1 MWTKRIGYITD
12 PGKLVDYL
20 LSVGQFHDYL
30 IGSFSYDSQSASLR
44 LTIEEDCLAESPSN
58 APALVWDLECQG
70 VTDFRMEDME
80 GISRWWLYEVL
91 YDGTT
96 FQFQLVNGYFSFSVE
111 SISFGIPYNPNS
123 EEYPS
128 ITRLQYDYFLQ
139 EFEAGMM
146 PGEINFSFETDEE
159 SELRS
164 FGYSK
169 EVEQPYWIRENKQT
183 DERRFTNSAPLF
195 SSPLFDGKSLR
206 ERWYEVVIYS
216 IAGQSLNDWLS
227 YADHSVKTHVYEL
240 EDEYGLYINGV
251 ELDGFIDEDGKLCP
265 SCGKAP
271 CYLDDY
277 DEHFCPYCNSWMTE
291 DWWDRDE
298 VHYFEK
304 RTLEPELLWKPN
316 KMLRFCQVQF
326 LNGGKLYS
334 YYCPDQTINKG
345 DWVEVFVGKQAIKK
359 DVPVVDVFS
368 APAQK
373 PPYPLNKIKTVLGK
387 SREWSEIIAEKL
399 ENLLT
404 HGHICDLSE
413 EKIPADSSV
422 AYDLLKTPV
431 GNFWLELNGHPI
443 KMSIIARYPNL
454 EDTYFVEGS
463 YHLKPFEPDFVD
475 FKSLSICTDIDF
487 RTARLIDN
495 LGGEHQYGN
504 NWQVGGYDIGVV
516 AHPYSYDEDEV
527 DENIL
532 GIPYFR
538 DWIEDY
544 QHLTCFS
551 VAWKHYTSDE
561 DISIWFNM

>member
-1 MWTKRIGYITD
+1 MWTRRIRYITD
-12 PGKLVDYL
+12 PEQLAEYLV
-20 LSVGQFHDYL
+20 SVGQFHDYL

-58 APALVWDLECQG
+58 APALVWDLECPG
-70 VTDFRMEDME
+70 VTDFRMQDME
-80 GISRWWLYEVL
+80 GLSRWWIYEVL

-96 FQFQLVNGYFSFSVE
+96 CQFQLVNGYFSFSAE
-111 SISFGIPYNPNS
+111 SFKLGIPHKPTTVGH
-123 EEYPS
+123 PA

-139 EFEAGMM
+139 EFEAGMNVD
-146 PGEINFSFETDEE
+146 ETAFRFETDNQDT
-159 SELRS
+159 LRYI
-164 FGYSK
+164 GYSGN
-169 EVEQPYWIRENKQT
+169 EAPYWAGLS
-183 DERRFTNSAPLF
+183 DLPDGGRFNTAQELF
-195 SSPLFDGKSLR
+195 EAKIYDGQSLK
-206 ERWYEVVIYS
+206 ERWSEVKIYS
-216 IAGQSLNDWLS
+216 ILSLPLDDWLS
-227 YADHSVKTHVYEL
+227 CVPHSVETHVYEP
-240 EDEYGLYINGV
+240 EDDYGLYINGV
-251 ELDGFIDEDGKLCP
+251 ELDGFIDEDGKPCP
-265 SCGKAP
+265 SCGIAP

-304 RTLEPELLWKPN
+304 RPLEPALLWKPN

-326 LNGGKLYS
+326 SVDGKPYT
-334 YYCPDQTINKG
+334 YYCPDQTIERG
-345 DWVEVFVGKQAIKK
+345 DWVEVLVGKQAIKK
-359 DVPVVDVFS
+359 AVPVVAIIT
-368 APAQK
+368 APADR

-404 HGHICDLSE
+404 HGYICDLSE

-422 AYDLLKTPV
+422 AYDLLKTPI
-431 GNFWLELNGHPI
+431 GNFWLEFNGQPI

-463 YHLKPFEPDFVD
+463 YHLKPFAPDFVD

-487 RTARLIDN
+487 RTGRLIDN

-504 NWQVGGYDIGVV
+504 NWQVGDYDIGVV
-516 AHPYSYDEDEV
+516 AHPYSYDEAEV
-527 DENIL
+527 DENML

-538 DWIEDY
+538 EWIEDY

-551 VAWKHYTSDE
+551 VAWKYYASDE
-561 DISIWFNM
+561 DLSIWFNV

>member
-1 MWTKRIGYITD
+1 MWTKRIGYITE
-12 PGKLVDYL
+12 PGKLVDYF

-44 LTIEEDCLAESPSN
+44 LTIEEDSLAESPSN

-70 VTDFRMEDME
+70 VTDFRMQDME
-80 GISRWWLYEVL
+80 GLSRWWIYEVL

-96 FQFQLVNGYFSFSVE
+96 CQFQLVNGYFSFSAE
-111 SISFGIPYNPNS
+111 SFKLGIPYKPTTVGH
-123 EEYPS
+123 PA

-139 EFEAGMM
+139 EFEAGMNVD
-146 PGEINFSFETDEE
+146 ETAFRFETDNQDT
-159 SELRS
+159 LRYI
-164 FGYSK
+164 GYSGN
-169 EVEQPYWIRENKQT
+169 EAPYWAGLS
-183 DERRFTNSAPLF
+183 DLPDGGRFNTAQELF
-195 SSPLFDGKSLR
+195 EAKIYDGQSLK
-206 ERWYEVVIYS
+206 ERWSEVKIYS
-216 IAGQSLNDWLS
+216 ILSLTLDDWLS
-227 YADHSVKTHVYEL
+227 CVPHSVETHVYEP
-240 EDEYGLYINGV
+240 EDDYGLYINGV
-251 ELDGFIDEDGKLCP
+251 ELDGFIDEDGKPCP
-265 SCGKAP
+265 SCGKAS

-304 RTLEPELLWKPN
+304 RPLEPALLWKPN

-326 LNGGKLYS
+326 SVDGKPYT
-334 YYCPDQTINKG
+334 YYCPDQTIERG
-345 DWVEVFVGKQAIKK
+345 DWVEVSVGKQAIKK
-359 DVPVVDVFS
+359 AVPVV
-368 APAQK
+368 AIITTPADR

-387 SREWSEIIAEKL
+387 SREWSEMIAEKL

-431 GNFWLELNGHPI
+431 GNFWLELNGQPI
-443 KMSIIARYPNL
+443 KMSVIAHYPNL

-463 YHLKPFEPDFVD
+463 YHLKPFEPDFTD
-475 FKSLSICTDIDF
+475 FKRLSICTDINF

-504 NWQVGGYDIGVV
+504 NWQVGNYDLGVV
-516 AHPYSYDEDEV
+516 AHPYSYDEEEV
-527 DENIL
+527 DENVL

-538 DWIEDY
+538 EWIEDY

-551 VAWKHYTSDE
+551 VAWKYYTSDE
-561 DISIWFNM
+561 DLSIWFNV

>member
-1 MWTKRIGYITD
+1 MWTRRIRYITD
-12 PGKLVDYL
+12 PEQLAEYLV
-20 LSVGQFHDYL
+20 SVGQFHDYL

-70 VTDFRMEDME
+70 VTDFRMQDME
-80 GISRWWLYEVL
+80 GLSRWWIYEVL

-96 FQFQLVNGYFSFSVE
+96 CQFQLVNGYFSFSAE
-111 SISFGIPYNPNS
+111 SFKLEIPHKPTTVGH
-123 EEYPS
+123 PA

-139 EFEAGMM
+139 EFEAGMNVD
-146 PGEINFSFETDEE
+146 ETAFRFETDNQDT
-159 SELRS
+159 LRYI
-164 FGYSK
+164 GYSGN
-169 EVEQPYWIRENKQT
+169 EAPYWAGLS
-183 DERRFTNSAPLF
+183 DLPDGGRFNTAQELF
-195 SSPLFDGKSLR
+195 EAKIYDGQSLK
-206 ERWYEVVIYS
+206 ERWSEVKIYS
-216 IAGQSLNDWLS
+216 ILSLPLDDWLS
-227 YADHSVKTHVYEL
+227 CVPHSVETHVYEP
-240 EDEYGLYINGV
+240 EDDYGLYINGV
-251 ELDGFIDEDGKLCP
+251 ELDGFIDEDGKPCP
-265 SCGKAP
+265 SCGIAP

-304 RTLEPELLWKPN
+304 RPLEPALLWKPN

-326 LNGGKLYS
+326 SVDGKPYT
-334 YYCPDQTINKG
+334 YYCPDQTIERG
-345 DWVEVFVGKQAIKK
+345 DWVEVLVGKQAIKK
-359 DVPVVDVFS
+359 AVPVVAIIT
-368 APAQK
+368 APADR

-404 HGHICDLSE
+404 HGYICDLSE

-422 AYDLLKTPV
+422 AYDLLKTPI
-431 GNFWLELNGHPI
+431 GNFWLEFNGQPI

-463 YHLKPFEPDFVD
+463 YHLKPFAPDFVD

-487 RTARLIDN
+487 RTGRLIDN

-504 NWQVGGYDIGVV
+504 NWQVGDYDIGVV
-516 AHPYSYDEDEV
+516 AHPYSYDEAEV
-527 DENIL
+527 DENML

-538 DWIEDY
+538 EWIEDY

-551 VAWKHYTSDE
+551 VAWKYYASDE
-561 DISIWFNM
+561 DLSIWFNV

>member
-1 MWTKRIGYITD
+1 MWTKRIGYITE
-12 PGKLVDYL
+12 PGKLVDYF

-70 VTDFRMEDME
+70 VTDFRMQDME
-80 GISRWWLYEVL
+80 GLSRWWIYEVL

-96 FQFQLVNGYFSFSVE
+96 CQFQLVNGYFSFSAE
-111 SISFGIPYNPNS
+111 SFKLGIPHKPTTVGH
-123 EEYPS
+123 PA

-139 EFEAGMM
+139 EFEAGMNVD
-146 PGEINFSFETDEE
+146 ETAFRFETDNQDT
-159 SELRS
+159 LRYI
-164 FGYSK
+164 GYSGN
-169 EVEQPYWIRENKQT
+169 EAPYWAGLS
-183 DERRFTNSAPLF
+183 DLPDGGRFNTAQELF
-195 SSPLFDGKSLR
+195 EAKIYDGQSLK
-206 ERWYEVVIYS
+206 ERWSEVKIYS
-216 IAGQSLNDWLS
+216 ILSLPLDDWLS
-227 YADHSVKTHVYEL
+227 CVPHSVETHVYEP
-240 EDEYGLYINGV
+240 EDDYGLYINGV
-251 ELDGFIDEDGKLCP
+251 ELDGFIDEDGKPCP

-304 RTLEPELLWKPN
+304 RPLEPALLWKPN
-316 KMLRFCQVQF
+316 KKLRFCQVQF
-326 LNGGKLYS
+326 SVDGKPYT
-334 YYCPDQTINKG
+334 YYCPDHTIERG

-359 DVPVVDVFS
+359 AVPVVAIIT
-368 APAQK
+368 APADR

-404 HGHICDLSE
+404 HGLICDLSE
-413 EKIPADSSV
+413 EKIPADSLI

-431 GNFWLELNGHPI
+431 GNFWLELNGQPI
-443 KMSIIARYPNL
+443 KMSVIAHYPNL

-463 YHLKPFEPDFVD
+463 YHLKPFEPDFTD
-475 FKSLSICTDIDF
+475 FKRLSICTDINF

-504 NWQVGGYDIGVV
+504 NWQVGNYDLGVV
-516 AHPYSYDEDEV
+516 AHPYSYDEEEV
-527 DENIL
+527 DENVL

-538 DWIEDY
+538 EWIEDY

-551 VAWKHYTSDE
+551 VAWKYYTSDE
-561 DISIWFNM
+561 DLSIWFNV

>member
-1 MWTKRIGYITD
+1 MWTKRIGYITE
-12 PGKLVDYL
+12 PGKLVDYF

-30 IGSFSYDSQSASLR
+30 IGSFSYDSQLASLR

-70 VTDFRMEDME
+70 VTDFRMQDME
-80 GISRWWLYEVL
+80 GLSRWWIYEVL

-96 FQFQLVNGYFSFSVE
+96 CQFQLVNGYFSFSAE
-111 SISFGIPYNPNS
+111 SFKLGIPHKTTTVGHPA
-123 EEYPS
+123 

-139 EFEAGMM
+139 EFEAGMNVD
-146 PGEINFSFETDEE
+146 ETAFRFETDNQDT
-159 SELRS
+159 LRYI
-164 FGYSK
+164 GYSGN
-169 EVEQPYWIRENKQT
+169 EAPYWAGLS
-183 DERRFTNSAPLF
+183 DLPDGGRFNTAQELF
-195 SSPLFDGKSLR
+195 EAKIYDGQSLK
-206 ERWYEVVIYS
+206 ERWSEVKIYS
-216 IAGQSLNDWLS
+216 ILSLPLDDWLS
-227 YADHSVKTHVYEL
+227 CVPHFVETYVYEP
-240 EDEYGLYINGV
+240 EDDNSLYINGV
-251 ELDGFIDEDGKLCP
+251 ELEGFIDEDGKPCP

-304 RTLEPELLWKPN
+304 RPLEPALLWKPN

-326 LNGGKLYS
+326 SVDGKPYT
-334 YYCPDQTINKG
+334 YYCPDQTIERG

-359 DVPVVDVFS
+359 AVPVVAIIT
-368 APAQK
+368 APADR

-387 SREWSEIIAEKL
+387 SREWSEMIAEKL

-413 EKIPADSSV
+413 EKIPADSLI

-431 GNFWLELNGHPI
+431 GNFWLELNGQPI
-443 KMSIIARYPNL
+443 KMSVIAHYPNL

-463 YHLKPFEPDFVD
+463 YHLKPFEPDFTD

-504 NWQVGGYDIGVV
+504 NWQVGDNDIGIV
-516 AHPYSYDEDEV
+516 AHPYSYDEEEV
-527 DENIL
+527 DENVL

-538 DWIEDY
+538 EWIEDY
-544 QHLTCFS
+544 QHLPCFS
-551 VAWKHYTSDE
+551 VAWKYYTSDE
-561 DISIWFNM
+561 DLSIWFNV

>member
-20 LSVGQFHDYL
+20 SSVGQFHDYL

-44 LTIEEDCLAESPSN
+44 LTIEEDCLAESHSN
-58 APALVWDLECQG
+58 EPALVWDLECHG

-80 GISRWWLYEVL
+80 GISSWWIYEVL

-96 FQFQLVNGYFSFSVE
+96 FQFQLVNGYFSFSAE
-111 SISFGIPYNPNS
+111 SISFGIPHKPTT
-123 EEYPS
+123 EGHPA

-139 EFEAGMM
+139 EFEAGMNVD
-146 PGEINFSFETDEE
+146 ETAFRFETDNQDT
-159 SELRS
+159 LRYI
-164 FGYSK
+164 GYSGN
-169 EVEQPYWIRENKQT
+169 EEPYWAGLS
-183 DERRFTNSAPLF
+183 DLPDGGRFNTAQELF
-195 SSPLFDGKSLR
+195 EAKIYDGQSLK
-206 ERWYEVVIYS
+206 ERWSEVKIYS
-216 IAGQSLNDWLS
+216 ILSLPLDDWLS
-227 YADHSVKTHVYEL
+227 CVPHSVETHVYEPD
-240 EDEYGLYINGV
+240 DEYGLYINGV
-251 ELDGFIDEDGKLCP
+251 ELDGFIDVDGKPCP

-304 RTLEPELLWKPN
+304 RPLEPALLWKPN

-326 LNGGKLYS
+326 SVEGRPYT
-334 YYCPDQTINKG
+334 YYCPGQTIERG

-404 HGHICDLSE
+404 HGYICDLSE

-422 AYDLLKTPV
+422 AYDLLKTPI
-431 GNFWLELNGHPI
+431 GNFWLEFNGQPI

-463 YHLKPFEPDFVD
+463 YHLKPFAPDFVD

-487 RTARLIDN
+487 RTGRLIDN

-504 NWQVGGYDIGVV
+504 NWQVGDYDIGVV
-516 AHPYSYDEDEV
+516 AHPYSYDEAEV
-527 DENIL
+527 DENML

-538 DWIEDY
+538 EWIEDY

-551 VAWKHYTSDE
+551 VAWKYYTSDE
-561 DISIWFNM
+561 DLSIWFNV